1 MRSPVSALLVL
12 AALGC
17 APMSAGELRLEGEQT
32 LRACGERR
40 VDTSLCLGLELI
52 QAEYE
57 LCLRQHPGDA
67 RCEEVWQALAKLSAP
82 ERPWPPP
89 RPLSRGFYPE
99 R

>member
-1 MRSPVSALLVL
+1 MRRLVSAILTL

-17 APMSAGELRLEGEQT
+17 APMSAVELRLEGEET

-57 LCLRQHPGDA
+57 LCLRHHPGDG
-67 RCEEVWQALAKLSAP
+67 RCEEVWQAFAKLSAP
-82 ERPWPPP
+82 QQPWPPP
-89 RPLSRGFYPE
+89 RPLSRAFYPE